1 MLKTEIK
8 LSRNV
13 LKLSPESIKSL
24 YNVLEVTFDPLSLCA
39 SIAPLLQTLSADEA
53 YSPYLSLLQRALL
66 SRLLSQLSQV
76 YSTIKISSLLAL
88 VTPLKDVGLEGSFD
102 EEQVEAYIM
111 GCARRGELNV
121 RVDHKD
127 GSITFVD
134 DPFVPND
141 DALPSTSAS
150 SSSSSSSVAR
160 EVSIQPST
168 ADLVRTRLSRVA
180 ICLRDSL
187 NAIEEKPIGP
197 TAEEQA
203 TTFKNLVIAVES
215 ERKALQLRRA
225 LVARRRELLSELSV
239 RKEKEES
246 SRRAELSRREKEED
260 ERRLREDL
268 KRKEVERTKKEI
280 ETIRIDVA
288 KKYAQSLVD
297 KGILKPNDV
306 DVSYFFF
313 FSRFLKTVHLFF
325 PFLRNW
331 RPTTRKVLLRSKL
344 LSSKKRR
351 RKFQRGY
358 GLYPSVSIILSV
370 HIVKKNNLFLP
381 RTTKINK

>member
-1 MLKTEIK
+1 MSITDIK
-8 LSRNV
+8 LSRSV
-13 LKLSPESIKSL
+13 LKLSPASIKSL

-88 VTPLKDVGLEGSFD
+88 VTPLKDAGLEGSFD

-134 DPFVPND
+134 DPFVQND
-141 DALPSTSAS
+141 DALPSASAS
-150 SSSSSSSVAR
+150 SSSSIAP

-168 ADLVRTRLSRVA
+168 ADLVRTRLSKVA
-180 ICLRDSL
+180 VCLRDSL
-187 NAIEEKPIGP
+187 NAIEEKPKGP

-203 TTFKNLVIAVES
+203 ATFKNLVIAVES

-260 ERRLREDL
+260 ERRMREDL
-268 KRKEVERTKKEI
+268 KRKEAERTKKEI
-280 ETIRIDVA
+280 ESIRIDVA

-306 DVSYFFF
+306 DVSC
-313 FSRFLKTVHLFF
+313 
-325 PFLRNW
+325 
-331 RPTTRKVLLRSKL
+331 
-344 LSSKKRR
+344 
-351 RKFQRGY
+351 
-358 GLYPSVSIILSV
+358 LY
-370 HIVKKNNLFLP
+370 
-381 RTTKINK
+381 

>member
-1 MLKTEIK
+1 M
-8 LSRNV
+8 SRNV
-13 LKLSPESIKSL
+13 LKLSPPSIKSL

-39 SIAPLLQTLSADEA
+39 SIAPLLQKLSADEA

-76 YSTIKISSLLAL
+76 YSTIKIDSLLSL
-88 VTPLKDVGLEGSFD
+88 VAPLKSAGLEGSFD

-141 DALPSTSAS
+141 DALPSTST
-150 SSSSSSSVAR
+150 SSSSSSSVPR

-180 ICLRDSL
+180 VCLRDSL
-187 NAIEEKPIGP
+187 NAIEEIPKGP
-197 TAEEQA
+197 TAEEQG

-260 ERRLREDL
+260 ERRMREDL
-268 KRKEVERTKKEI
+268 RRKEVERTKKEI
-280 ETIRIDVA
+280 ESIRIDVA

-306 DVSYFFF
+306 DVSCPFFHF
-313 FSRFLKTVHLFF
+313 ISVFSF
-325 PFLRNW
+325 
-331 RPTTRKVLLRSKL
+331 
-344 LSSKKRR
+344 
-351 RKFQRGY
+351 
-358 GLYPSVSIILSV
+358 
-370 HIVKKNNLFLP
+370 
-381 RTTKINK
+381 